1 MTTKTVK
8 QALEEGYEYYVYDSD
23 GWQSLNYISDGEMDF
38 DRSDIVLIKKESVS
52 PAGMDSKQIAELIAE
67 HLEVNHSDDTGDDTE
82 QVYNAIKELDF
93 SEVEKMID
101 EALSKIKY
109 YTSSGIKLIP

>member
-1 MTTKTVK
+1 MEMTVK

-23 GWQSLNYISDGEMDF
+23 GWQALNYISDNEMDF
-38 DRSDIVLIKKESVS
+38 ERSDIVLVKKETVS
-52 PAGMDSKQIAELIAE
+52 PAGIDSKAIAELIAE

-82 QVYNAIKELDF
+82 QVYDIIKKLDF
-93 SEVEKMID
+93 SDVEKQID
-101 EALSKIKY
+101 EALNAIKY